1 MINID
6 SHISAARQI
15 AARLIN
21 HNVDVA
27 IATERRDR
35 SLYKFF
41 EAVLKLDKKL
51 RSMGKPAEVRKAL
64 KLRYDGRLAWH
75 RNSAMLA
82 IKLTYPSLP
91 AKACSKYAA
100 VLTFVRRKKKPG
112 QSLRSFVQDHGGING
127 CVEGEKKSRPPKGNL
142 GNVRHN

>member
-1 MINID
+1 MPTID

-15 AARLIN
+15 ATRLIN
-21 HNVDVA
+21 RNADVA
-27 IATERRDR
+27 IATKRRDAC
-35 SLYKFF
+35 LYKFF
-41 EAVLKLDKKL
+41 EAVLKLDKQL

-64 KLRYDGRLAWH
+64 KLGYKPRRLWH

-82 IKLTYPSLP
+82 IKLTYPHLP

-100 VLTFVRRKKKPG
+100 ALTFVRRKKRPG
-112 QSLRSFVQDHGGING
+112 QSLRSFVQCHGGING

-142 GNVRHN
+142 GKLRDK